1 MDDPVVIVGAGP
13 VGMLLACDLLQQG
26 VPVRLIDA
34 ARAHSAHS
42 RATIV
47 WPRLLE
53 LMHRTDVAERL
64 VQSGH
69 RVEGVS
75 YFSNGRSLGT
85 AWMTRLRDTPYPFAV
100 GIAQSTTEELIEE
113 RLTELGGKIERGTRL
128 TAISETDAP
137 RPAVVLEGP
146 DGTTEEIRPP
156 WLVGADGSHSTVRKL
171 LGISFTGEQL
181 DVSFA
186 ITDAEV
192 TGDMPMNV
200 VSYCYTEHG
209 SLALGPLG
217 ADVSRVAV
225 SVPHPKDDTPPS
237 REFFQSI
244 IDQRAPG
251 RNVLGELRFST
262 TFRVHARIAERFR
275 VGRCLLAGDSAHI
288 MSPAGAQGMN
298 TGLQDAVNLGW
309 RLGGVMRK
317 TLPEAALDGYER
329 ERTAAAHAVALST
342 ARQTRWGFFRKPA
355 QIALRDTVFRT
366 AVATGVVQRAI
377 APLLAQTTV
386 RYPAADEA
394 ATGSARRRGTAVPGA
409 RLPVL
414 PALAGGAPEPA
425 GRSVTGTATAGWPEV
440 AADSFTALLWHGRRT
455 PPDWDGV
462 VRQVRAAAARSET
475 PVLEVTA
482 AHAPLAAALGGAPV
496 IAVVRPDGHLL
507 ATVPADR
514 AAELPA
520 VLERLRLRPEPLLA
534 PLAASAG
541 ARGGQ
546 VRTDE

>member
-26 VPVRLIDA
+26 VAVRLIDA

-53 LMHRTDVAERL
+53 LLHRTGVADRL

-69 RVEGVS
+69 RVDGVA
-75 YFSNGRSLGT
+75 YFSHGRRLGT

-100 GIAQSTTEELIEE
+100 GIAQSTTEELIED

-128 TAISETDAP
+128 TSLTETDAP

-171 LGISFTGEQL
+171 LGISFSGERL

-192 TGDMPMNV
+192 TGDAPMNV

-217 ADVSRVAV
+217 SNISRVAV
-225 SVPHPKDDTPPS
+225 SVPHPQDDTPPS
-237 REFFQSI
+237 REFFQSV

-262 TFRVHARIAERFR
+262 TFRVHARIADRFR

-309 RLGGVMRK
+309 RLGGVVRG
-317 TLPEAALDGYER
+317 TLPEEALDGYQR

-342 ARQTRWGFFRKPA
+342 ARQTRWGMFRKPA

-366 AVATGVVQRAI
+366 AAATGVVQRAV

-394 ATGSARRRGTAVPGA
+394 GAAPAARRGSPVPGA

-414 PALAGGAPEPA
+414 PAPGGGSAPAAGG
-425 GRSVTGTATAGWPEV
+425 RTADWVHV
-440 AADSFTALLWHGRRT
+440 AADSFTALLWHGRRI
-455 PPDWDGV
+455 PPGWDGV
-462 VRQVRAAAARSET
+462 VRQVRAAAARSGT
-475 PVLEVTA
+475 PVVEVGGGHA
-482 AHAPLAAALGGAPV
+482 ALAAALGAAPV
-496 IAVVRPDGHLL
+496 IAIVRPDGHLL

-514 AAELPA
+514 AAELPD
-520 VLERLRLRPEPLLA
+520 VLEALRLRPEPLLA
-534 PLAASAG
+534 PLAAAAG
-541 ARGGQ
+541 VRGGQ
-546 VRTDE
+546 AGDE